1 MDIRPIRNDDDHRA
15 AVDEIRALWS
25 AEAGSA
31 DEDRLDVL
39 ATLVDEYE
47 RKRWPVDKLDPV
59 EAIEAAMEAEGR
71 TRADLAS
78 LIGQSRATEVLAR
91 KRGLTLHMNR
101 KIERAWHVPASILVR
116 EYQLSR
122 SIRAAAHREARTE
135 ERSVGNECV
144 RTRKTRWL

>member
-1 MDIRPIRNDDDHRA
+1 MICFFVFKQKTAYEMRISDWSSDVCSSDLRRRDRRSVLKDRQMDIRPIRNDDDHRA

-78 LIGQSRATEVLAR
+78 LIGQSRAT
-91 KRGLTLHMNR
+91 
-101 KIERAWHVPASILVR
+101 
-116 EYQLSR
+116 
-122 SIRAAAHREARTE
+122 
-135 ERSVGNECV
+135 
-144 RTRKTRWL
+144 

>member
-1 MDIRPIRNDDDHRA
+1 MVIFFFFSSRRRHTRCALVTGVQTCALPIY
-15 AVDEIRALWS
+15 
-25 AEAGSA
+25 
-31 DEDRLDVL
+31 RLDVL

-71 TRADLAS
+71 TRADLAP

-91 KRGLTLHMNR
+91 KRGLTLHMIR

-122 SIRAAAHREARTE
+122 
-135 ERSVGNECV
+135 
-144 RTRKTRWL
+144 

>member
-59 EAIEAAMEAEGR
+59 EAEGR

-91 KRGLTLHMNR
+91 KRGLTLHMIR

-122 SIRAAAHREARTE
+122 
-135 ERSVGNECV
+135 
-144 RTRKTRWL
+144 

>member
-15 AVDEIRALWS
+15 AVDEIRALWN

-71 TRADLAS
+71 TRADL
-78 LIGQSRATEVLAR
+78 RR
-91 KRGLTLHMNR
+91 
-101 KIERAWHVPASILVR
+101 
-116 EYQLSR
+116 
-122 SIRAAAHREARTE
+122 
-135 ERSVGNECV
+135 
-144 RTRKTRWL
+144 

>member
-1 MDIRPIRNDDDHRA
+1 MIIKPIKNDDDHRA
-15 AVDEIRALWS
+15 AVDEIRALWN

-39 ATLVDEYE
+39 ATLVDAYE

-91 KRGLTLHMNR
+91 KRALSLPMIR
-101 KIERAWHVPASILVR
+101 KIERAWHVPASVLVR
-116 EYQLSR
+116 EYELSR
-122 SIRAAAHREARTE
+122 
-135 ERSVGNECV
+135 
-144 RTRKTRWL
+144 

>member
-1 MDIRPIRNDDDHRA
+1 MLISDWSSDVCSSDLDRRSVLKDRQMDIRPIRNDDDHRA

-78 LIGQSRATEVLAR
+78 LIGKSRAHEVLAR
-91 KRGLTLHMNR
+91 KRGLNLHMIR
-101 KIERAWHVPASILVR
+101 KIERAWHVPASIPVR
-116 EYQLSR
+116 EYQDRQSD
-122 SIRAAAHREARTE
+122 
-135 ERSVGNECV
+135 G
-144 RTRKTRWL
+144 

>member
-1 MDIRPIRNDDDHRA
+1 MTYRLYSVDLGMCFFFFSSRRRHTRCALVTGVQTGALPI
-15 AVDEIRALWS
+15 S
-25 AEAGSA
+25 
-31 DEDRLDVL
+31 
-39 ATLVDEYE
+39 LVDEYE
-47 RKRWPVDKLDPV
+47 RKRWPVDKLYPV

-91 KRGLTLHMNR
+91 KRGLTLHMIR

-122 SIRAAAHREARTE
+122 
-135 ERSVGNECV
+135 
-144 RTRKTRWL
+144 

>member
-39 ATLVDEYE
+39 ATLVDAYE
-47 RKRWPVDKLDPV
+47 RKRWPVDKLAPV

-91 KRGLTLHMNR
+91 TRGLT
-101 KIERAWHVPASILVR
+101 
-116 EYQLSR
+116 R
-122 SIRAAAHREARTE
+122 SEEHTSALPSLIRN
-135 ERSVGNECV
+135 SS
-144 RTRKTRWL
+144 

>member
-1 MDIRPIRNDDDHRA
+1 MTVFFFFKEKTAYEMRISDWSSDVCSSDLVLKDRQMDIRPIRNDDDHRA

-71 TRADLAS
+71 TR
-78 LIGQSRATEVLAR
+78 
-91 KRGLTLHMNR
+91 
-101 KIERAWHVPASILVR
+101 
-116 EYQLSR
+116 
-122 SIRAAAHREARTE
+122 
-135 ERSVGNECV
+135 
-144 RTRKTRWL
+144 

>member
-59 EAIEAAMEAEGR
+59 EAIEAAMEAEGQIG
-71 TRADLAS
+71 RASCGARVW
-78 LIGQSRATEVLAR
+78 QSVW
-91 KRGLTLHMNR
+91 
-101 KIERAWHVPASILVR
+101 I
-116 EYQLSR
+116 
-122 SIRAAAHREARTE
+122 
-135 ERSVGNECV
+135 SVVGGCIKKKKK
-144 RTRKTRWL
+144 KTTNK

>member
-1 MDIRPIRNDDDHRA
+1 MYCLLCLFNQMPAYEMRISD
-15 AVDEIRALWS
+15 WS
-25 AEAGSA
+25 S
-31 DEDRLDVL
+31 DVCSSDL
-39 ATLVDEYE
+39 YE

-91 KRGLTLHMNR
+91 KRGLTLHMIR

-122 SIRAAAHREARTE
+122 
-135 ERSVGNECV
+135 
-144 RTRKTRWL
+144 

>member
-15 AVDEIRALWS
+15 AVDEIRVLWN

-47 RKRWPVDKLDPV
+47 RKRWPVDKLDP
-59 EAIEAAMEAEGR
+59 EGR

-91 KRGLTLHMNR
+91 KRGLTLHMIR

-122 SIRAAAHREARTE
+122 
-135 ERSVGNECV
+135 
-144 RTRKTRWL
+144 